1 MLAYAEFAVNNSV
14 HHATRMSPFSVLYGW
29 NPEIRGPP
37 IRDEFHEE
45 RVPAAA
51 ERAREMREAHDT
63 LAKRWSEAQESQ
75 MKGQNK
81 RQKPM
86 QFKIGD
92 RVLLSAKNLRLP
104 GAKKKLS
111 ARFVGPFQI
120 RDAVGSQA
128 YRLALPTS
136 YRIHNVFHVSLLEL
150 WNQRA
155 GEEPAQPMPLA
166 VEADAWEV
174 AAITG
179 AKKLRGQQYY
189 LVQWKDWP
197 EEYNSWEP
205 AANCTGATRL
215 IEAYEAQRTRRKRA

>member
-1 MLAYAEFAVNNSV
+1 M
-14 HHATRMSPFSVLYGW
+14 
-29 NPEIRGPP
+29 
-37 IRDEFHEE
+37 
-45 RVPAAA
+45 
-51 ERAREMREAHDT
+51 
-63 LAKRWSEAQESQ
+63 
-75 MKGQNK
+75 
-81 RQKPM
+81 
-86 QFKIGD
+86 
-92 RVLLSAKNLRLP
+92 
-104 GAKKKLS
+104 
-111 ARFVGPFQI
+111 GPFQI

-205 AANCTGATRL
+205 AVNCTGATRL
-215 IEAYEAQRTRRKRA
+215 IESYEAQRTRRKRA